1 MAKDTIEHAFTA
13 TDAERA
19 TVAQLAGGGIPQRTI
34 CRFVR
39 RFDGVTEKPISIS
52 TLKRHFREELDE
64 GRNIAD
70 AALLNK
76 AYELAMAGN
85 PQMVIHM
92 TKCRLGWKEPAQ
104 EVHLH
109 TTYGE
114 LVKKAAEL
122 PRPAKPELKVV
133 GGTAT

>member
-1 MAKDTIEHAFTA
+1 MSKDTSEHKFVA
-13 TDAERA
+13 TDKERDL
-19 TVAQLAGGGIPQRTI
+19 VAQLSGGGIPQRTI
-34 CRFVR
+34 CRFVK
-39 RFDGVTEKPISIS
+39 RFNGAEEEAISLS

-85 PQMVIHM
+85 PQVVIHM
-92 TKCRLGWKEPAQ
+92 TKVRLGWKEPAQ

-114 LVKKAAEL
+114 LVKKAAEQ
-122 PRPAKPELKVV
+122 PRPEKPALKVV